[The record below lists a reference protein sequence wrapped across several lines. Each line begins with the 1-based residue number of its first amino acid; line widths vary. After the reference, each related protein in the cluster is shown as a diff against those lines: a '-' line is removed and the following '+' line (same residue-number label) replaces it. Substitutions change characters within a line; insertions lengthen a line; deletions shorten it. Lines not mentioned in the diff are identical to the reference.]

1 MDEKLKEFQDRLDF
15 IEFKQGLLFFKQPQ
29 HKASPLYE
37 ISSLEYIQ
45 LKNLLKI
52 YEEKIENDEKINL
65 EDYEF
70 EIYKICPQVK
80 KYSDSAK
87 LISKVIL
94 KPWNYERLYYLA
106 ERR

>member
-1 MDEKLKEFQDRLDF
+1 MDEKLKEFQDRLNF

-29 HKASPLYE
+29 HKVSLLYE
-37 ISSLEYIQ
+37 ISSLEYSQ
-45 LKNLLKI
+45 LKNCISK

-70 EIYKICPQVK
+70 EIYKICPQIK

-87 LISKVIL
+87 LISRVIL
-94 KPWNYERLYYLA
+94 KPWNYERLYSFID
-106 ERR
+106 

>member
-37 ISSLEYIQ
+37 ISSLEYKQ

-52 YEEKIENDEKINL
+52 YEEKIENDKKINL

-80 KYSDSAK
+80 KY
-87 LISKVIL
+87 
-94 KPWNYERLYYLA
+94 
-106 ERR
+106 